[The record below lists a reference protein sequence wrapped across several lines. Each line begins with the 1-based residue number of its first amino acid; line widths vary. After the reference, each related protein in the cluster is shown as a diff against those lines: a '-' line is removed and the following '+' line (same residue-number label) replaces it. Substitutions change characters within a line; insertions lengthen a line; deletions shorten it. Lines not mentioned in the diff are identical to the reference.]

1 MSDENQFV
9 TGIEFD
15 RFVIND
21 FEHLKEKVGKIDKAV
36 SFIKGQLVILIP
48 LILVILGMT
57 GTILFK
63 LIGE

>member
-9 TGIEFD
+9 TGIKFD
-15 RFVIND
+15 RFVAND